1 MKGKE
6 VIMAAVMAA
15 IDRFEEE
22 ETLAAPVVPRPGM
35 SYWRYWGLADMMR
48 MRILWQLR
56 ICSPTPLERR

>member
-6 VIMAAVMAA
+6 AIMAA

-22 ETLAAPVVPRPGM
+22 TMAAPVVPRRGM

-56 ICSPTPLERR
+56 IYPRLPL

>member
-6 VIMAAVMAA
+6 AIMAAIMAA

-22 ETLAAPVVPRPGM
+22 TMAAPVVPRRGM

-56 ICSPTPLERR
+56 IYPRLPL